1 MTSKLKC
8 PFCGAELQTDNEI
21 ARLIMWRCHT
31 PGCLLNGWHSAEII
45 QHLIDGK
52 KAQEDLEYVKEE
64 LKCAKHNYSVLSEQ
78 KEIAYQNY
86 LKITG
91 DLQTQLQKTQEALK
105 VATDCIEN
113 IGDTWRGDIRWTNDD
128 MDEIRIN
135 TERYC
140 DSILKKIKG
149 AKK

>member
-1 MTSKLKC
+1 MTDKLKC
-8 PFCGAELQTDNEI
+8 CFCGSELEQCFENMPDLACSNYECDYATI
-21 ARLIMWRCHT
+21 PLPPKIWQALIV
-31 PGCLLNGWHSAEII
+31 
-45 QHLIDGK
+45 GK

-86 LKITG
+86 LKFTG